1 MQKLMKPSLAAF
13 FVVAAALLGLGPAYN
28 ATTPPQALYPNNQI
42 KLYNAENPAT
52 GTFSLQF
59 EVPQTAQQPSANLS
73 FEFAFAGNPGAFNY
87 QIQDAD
93 TDATGNY
100 VTLPTAGTLTSC
112 PITAG
117 GAYTCRVELNPWRGE
132 YGRIYVNT
140 QNANA
145 VNVTVKVSR

>member
-1 MQKLMKPSLAAF
+1 MRKLWQSGLAVF

-28 ATTPPQALYPNNQI
+28 ASAPMALYPNNQI
-42 KLYNAENPAT
+42 KLYNAEDPLT
-52 GTFSLQF
+52 GTFSQQF
-59 EVPQTAQQPSANLS
+59 LVPQTAQQPSANLS

-93 TDATGNY
+93 TDVTGNY
-100 VTLPTAGTLTSC
+100 VTIPTAGTVTAC

-132 YGRIYVNT
+132 YGRIYINA
-140 QNANA
+140 QNANS